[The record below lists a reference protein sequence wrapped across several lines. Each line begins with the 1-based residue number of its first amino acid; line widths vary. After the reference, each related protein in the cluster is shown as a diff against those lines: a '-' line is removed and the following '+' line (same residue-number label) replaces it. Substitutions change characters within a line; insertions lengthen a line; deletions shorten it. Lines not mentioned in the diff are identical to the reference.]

1 MFREMKNKMLSKAF
15 SDLSRE
21 DLEKIIMNI
30 TNDEHVSKTVT
41 EEISSIL
48 TPKNLRERLI
58 KEAREELD
66 GLEANFEDYLNIIE
80 KYNRDEV
87 EHEEASKMLYEGIDN
102 ACEKFVP
109 LFIERGMYKEALR
122 FVVAA
127 CTTIDDIR
135 AYDWEP
141 DVARNYSANEYY
153 EMLIKEGQLM
163 RSKVNDFV
171 GEYQNSWAFQP
182 QDIFE
187 SEDVVCNL

>member
-15 SDLSRE
+15 HDLSRE

-48 TPKNLRERLI
+48 TPKNLREKLL

-66 GLEANFEDYLNIIE
+66 QLEANFEDFLEIVE
-80 KYNRDEV
+80 KYNEDED
-87 EHEEASKMLYEGIDN
+87 EHKAASKMLYDGIDN
-102 ACEKFVP
+102 ACQKFVP
-109 LFIERGMYKEALR
+109 LFMEKGMYKEALR

-153 EMLIKEGQLM
+153 EMLIKEGKLM

-187 SEDVVCNL
+187 SEDVVCNI